1 MTVRAFCVLLLVTVF
16 AIWVGDTVA
25 ADFAAPGLERTFS
38 VLVVAALIVAPAA
51 WLLEKLGWIRKGAVD
66 FAGRRS
72 PTDAPRS
79 RDGGAA

>member
-1 MTVRAFCVLLLVTVF
+1 MTARAFVVLLLVTVF
-16 AIWVGDTVA
+16 AIWVGDSVA
-25 ADFAAPGLERTFS
+25 REYAAPGLERTFA
-38 VLVVAALIVAPAA
+38 VLVVAAFIVAPAA

-72 PTDAPRS
+72 PTDTVRP